1 MTTFSTVTVKF
12 SLDGPESEVIDLTGA
27 DLRVMVKKAY
37 DLSDP
42 QGRGFIHFK
51 LGHTLS
57 EEETDS
63 LMAKGIYSYL
73 VLSLDY
79 VLGRAVKLSVYH
91 ARELANPPEGMTM
104 WMHSDWFDHSNSQ
117 LEALLEA
124 CMAKKE
130 K

>member
-27 DLRVMVKKAY
+27 DLRVMIKKAY

-42 QGRGFIHFK
+42 AGMGFLHFK

-73 VLSLDY
+73 VSE
-79 VLGRAVKLSVYH
+79 LGLRVWPIRQVVCVPCEGVS
-91 ARELANPPEGMTM
+91 ANPPKGMTM
-104 WMHSDWFDHSNSQ
+104 WMHSDWHRP
-117 LEALLEA
+117 LE
-124 CMAKKE
+124 
-130 K
+130 